1 MDNATLK
8 LEDITAKTEF
18 WGEEAGEKPADPFK
32 AAVQEFDGEYFK
44 LIFSREGEPD
54 RQLHIE
60 QQEDSIFVY
69 AASNA
74 DGDPD
79 ARLEIEKDRTRVDDA
94 TGRDNEMVFRKSNRI
109 K

>member
-18 WGEEAGEKPADPFK
+18 WGEEATETPAGSFEVEIQK
-32 AAVQEFDGEYFK
+32 YAECLK

-54 RQLHIE
+54 RQLHVE
-60 QQEDSIFVY
+60 QQGSSIVVY

-74 DGDPD
+74 DTDPD
-79 ARLEIEKDRTRVDDA
+79 ARLEIKKGQTRVDDA
-94 TGRDNEMVFRKSNRI
+94 TGRDNEMVFQSNRI